1 MQMKLY
7 PHDHRYKVY
16 SNGKIRGPKGR
27 LLKSSLNFGYEQ
39 VAIGGKTKKVHRI
52 VCETF
57 LDIDESRPDVNHK
70 NGIKTDNRL
79 INLEWSNDSENIS
92 HAFRTGLK
100 THVGENNTRNKIP
113 SVYIP
118 IIRDAIAV
126 GFNPKLIAKYFS
138 VHKNTIYQIKYNE
151 NWTHIK

>member
-1 MQMKLY
+1 MQIKSY
-7 PHDHRYKVY
+7 PHDTRYQVY
-16 SNGKIRGPKGR
+16 SDGRIKGPRGKFLR
-27 LLKSSLNFGYEQ
+27 SSVNQGYHYI
-39 VAIGGKTKKVHRI
+39 AIGSKTKKVHRV

-57 LDIDESRPDVNHK
+57 LELDPLRTDVNHK
-70 NGIKTDNRL
+70 NGDKSDNR
-79 INLEWSNDSENIS
+79 IANLEWANDSENIK

-113 SVYIP
+113 AVYIP
-118 IIRDAIAV
+118 IIREAIV
-126 GFNPKLIAKYFS
+126 LGFNPKIIARYFS